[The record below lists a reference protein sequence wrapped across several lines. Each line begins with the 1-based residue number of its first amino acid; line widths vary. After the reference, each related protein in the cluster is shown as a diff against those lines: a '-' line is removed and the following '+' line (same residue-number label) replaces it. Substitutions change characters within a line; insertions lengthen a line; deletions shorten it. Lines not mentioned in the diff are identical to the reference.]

1 MRKSFKSARSPG
13 SSYGAFGE
21 SERRELARR
30 SSAGVDVT
38 LDWHPSLG
46 ELIVR
51 VCDER
56 HGACLRSALSA
67 TWHSTSI
74 TTPMHTPTSK
84 TWSRRRTVLLR
95 REVDQERLIVPAEG
109 AH

>member
-1 MRKSFKSARSPG
+1 MRKSFKSARSPD
-13 SSYGAFGE
+13 SSDGAFGE

-38 LDWHPSLG
+38 LYWHPTLD

-51 VCDER
+51 VRDER
-56 HGACLRSALSA
+56 HGAYFRSALSA

-74 TTPMHTPTSK
+74 TTPRHTPTSK

-95 REVDQERLIVPAEG
+95 REVGQERLIVPAEG